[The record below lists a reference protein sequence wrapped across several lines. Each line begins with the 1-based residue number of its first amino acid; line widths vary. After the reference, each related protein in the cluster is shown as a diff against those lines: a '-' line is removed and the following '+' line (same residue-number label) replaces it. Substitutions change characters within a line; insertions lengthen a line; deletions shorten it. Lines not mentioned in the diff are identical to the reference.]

1 MLEATIERYLRDRVK
16 AIGGLPYKFSSPA
29 HRGVPDRIVLYR
41 GKVYFVEVKKD
52 NGRLSSLQKI
62 EHEKI
67 REQGLD
73 VFVVWNTEDVDIFI
87 DMLEHD
93 YD

>member
-1 MLEATIERYLRDRVK
+1 MLEKKIEKYLCDRVK
-16 AIGGLPYKFSSPA
+16 AIGGLQYKFSSPA
-29 HRGVPDRIVLYR
+29 HRGVPDRIVLYA

-52 NGRLSSLQKI
+52 DGRLSSLQRI

-73 VFVVWNTEDVDIFI
+73 VFVVWNTEDVDTFI
-87 DMLEHD
+87 EILEQEHD
-93 YD
+93 

>member
-1 MLEATIERYLRDRVK
+1 MLEKKIEKYLCDRVK
-16 AIGGLPYKFSSPA
+16 AIGGLQYKFSSPA
-29 HRGVPDRIVLYR
+29 HRGVPDRIVIYN
-41 GKVYFVEVKKD
+41 GKVHFVEVKQD

-62 EHEKI
+62 EHERI

-73 VFVVWNTEDVDIFI
+73 VFVVWSTEDVDTFI
-87 DMLEHD
+87 EMIEEE

>member
-1 MLEATIERYLRDRVK
+1 MLEKKIEKYLCDRVK
-16 AIGGLPYKFSSPA
+16 VIGGLQYKFSSPA
-29 HRGVPDRIVLYR
+29 HRGVPDRIVLYS

-52 NGRLSSLQKI
+52 DGRLSSLQKI

-73 VFVVWNTEDVDIFI
+73 VFVVWSTEDVDTFI
-87 DMLEHD
+87 EMIEEE

>member
-1 MLEATIERYLRDRVK
+1 MLEKKIEKYLCDRVK

-52 NGRLSSLQKI
+52 DGRLSSLQKI
-62 EHEKI
+62 EHERI

-87 DMLEHD
+87 DLLEHE